1 MSDTHTRW
9 TGSRALVSTFA
20 LGVAMAVT
28 ATAPRAQTGG
38 AATGAAN
45 GHAVRINAATAA
57 AVADWDRQID
67 GLKRDG
73 ALRLSVSRPDTLIEG
88 RTHERFD
95 QYYNGVRVFGAQTV
109 RQVTAE
115 GQAVSV
121 FGTVHAQIAL
131 DTTPTLSADQAIAR
145 AAELTGGGDV
155 LTGRAP
161 ELLVLPYGDN
171 QYALAWLLHVGLRTD
186 FISLFIDAK
195 SGAELRRFSDVHGQS
210 QVGLGT
216 GVLGDQK
223 KLSTASSGG
232 AFIASDLLRPPTIIT
247 LDLRSD
253 LTRAY
258 RLLTGQTTRSAS
270 DTATDTDNVWTD
282 GAAVDAH
289 AYLGY
294 TYDYYFKRFN
304 RAGLDNRNGP
314 LVAIT
319 HAVARSRIGQYDGDT
334 VGTYYLNAFWCGGC
348 AADGTGIMF
357 FGEGLPTGYYLVDSG
372 QYVDFFSGSLDIVA
386 HELTHGVTEYS
397 SNLIYEGEP
406 GALNEAFSD
415 IIGTS
420 VEFFFQPSKADYI
433 MGEDSFRAYRPG
445 SYNGIRSMSDPQA
458 MGQPDH
464 YSRRYIGED
473 DYGGVHTNSG
483 IANHAFY
490 LAIEG
495 GTNRTSG
502 QAVTGVGAANREQI
516 EKVFY
521 RAFTQLL
528 PPDATFAVAR
538 QATLQA
544 ATDLYGGSSTAY
556 RAVSQAWS
564 AVGVN

>member
-1 MSDTHTRW
+1 
-9 TGSRALVSTFA
+9 
-20 LGVAMAVT
+20 
-28 ATAPRAQTGG
+28 
-38 AATGAAN
+38 
-45 GHAVRINAATAA
+45 
-57 AVADWDRQID
+57 
-67 GLKRDG
+67 
-73 ALRLSVSRPDTLIEG
+73 
-88 RTHERFD
+88 
-95 QYYNGVRVFGAQTV
+95 
-109 RQVTAE
+109 
-115 GQAVSV
+115 
-121 FGTVHAQIAL
+121 
-131 DTTPTLSADQAIAR
+131 LSADQAIAR
-145 AAELTGGGDV
+145 AAALTNGGDV
-155 LTGRAP
+155 LTGRVP
-161 ELLVLPYGDN
+161 ELVVLPQGDG
-171 QYALAWLLHVGLRTD
+171 QYALAWLLHVGIRAD

-195 SGAELRRFSDVHGQS
+195 TGAELHRISDIHRQS

-223 KLSTASSGG
+223 KVSTSSSGG
-232 AFIASDLLRPPTIIT
+232 AFIASDLLRPPTIAT

-253 LTRAY
+253 LTRTY
-258 RLLTGQTTRSAS
+258 RLLTAQTARNTS

-282 GAAVDAH
+282 GPVVDAH
-289 AYLGY
+289 VYLGY
-294 TYDYYFKRFN
+294 TYDYYFKRFG
-304 RAGLDNRNGP
+304 RRGLDNNNGP
-314 LVAIT
+314 MVAIT
-319 HAVARSRIGQYDGDT
+319 HGVSRGRITDYINDDE
-334 VGTYYLNAFWCGGC
+334 VIGTYYLNAFWCGGC
-348 AADGTGIMF
+348 GADGNGIMF
-357 FGEGLPTGYYLVDSG
+357 FGEGLPTGYYLSDTG
-372 QYVDFFSGSLDIVA
+372 QYVDYFSASLDVVG

-397 SNLIYEGEP
+397 SGLIYENEP

-420 VEFFFQPSKADYI
+420 VEFSFQPSKADYLI
-433 MGEDSFRAYRPG
+433 GEDTFRPYRPG
-445 SYNGIRSMSDPQA
+445 SPFGLRSMSGPQSL
-458 MGQPDH
+458 GQPDH
-464 YSRRYIGED
+464 YSRRYIGGED
-473 DYGGVHTNSG
+473 NGGVHTNSG

-544 ATDLYGGSSTAY
+544 ASDLYGGSSTAY